1 MSEIN
6 PEAITKLRAIMKE
19 NPEVYTMLTGN
30 KKNGRPKGAVGK
42 NTLKPGSKVEVIE
55 KQPESYDDIEEVPIS
70 LSQAKK
76 LLKANRKPR
85 QYSEETRAKMLEN
98 LAKGREKRKL
108 VLEERKKN
116 PVIEAKK
123 KIVDGAV
130 VKKYVVK
137 QRKQNPKPVVEE
149 VSEEEEDSE
158 EEILKKLTKKQR
170 LMQKLA
176 EMESMNKPKSAP
188 QVSQSQLRPRQQYSL
203 FYH

>member
-6 PEAITKLRAIMKE
+6 PEAISKLRAIMKE

-30 KKNGRPKGAVGK
+30 KKNGRPKGALGK

-70 LSQAKK
+70 LSEAKK

-123 KIVDGAV
+123 KIVDGTV

-137 QRKQNPKPVVEE
+137 QRKQNPKPEVEE
-149 VSEEEEDSE
+149 ISEEEDSE
-158 EEILKKLTKKQR
+158 EEILKRLTKKQR

-176 EMESMNKPKSAP
+176 EMESITKAKPSAAP
-188 QVSQSQLRPRQQYSL
+188 QSQLRPRQQYSL